1 MPVLRL
7 SHIGICVADLERSLT
22 FYRDVLGFEKRS
34 ELAVEAEDADRLLG
48 LEGVKLNVVYLER
61 DGARIELLQYD
72 SPNTTGDTAPR
83 AMNARGLTHI
93 SLRVHELPALIT
105 ELGEKGVEVFQDTWI
120 DYRDA
125 GIGAVFITD
134 PDGTRI
140 ELVESPT
147 APDALPGE

>member
-1 MPVLRL
+1 M
-7 SHIGICVADLERSLT
+7 SDLERSLA

-34 ELAVEAEDADRLLG
+34 ELAVEAEDADRLLD
-48 LEGVKLNVVYLER
+48 LKGVKLNAVYLER

-72 SPNTTGDTAPR
+72 SPNTTGDAAPR

-93 SLRVHELPALIT
+93 SLRVDDLPTLIGELR
-105 ELGEKGVEVFQDTWI
+105 GKGIEILPGTWI

-140 ELVESPT
+140 ELV
-147 APDALPGE
+147 

>member
-1 MPVLRL
+1 MAVLRV
-7 SHIGICVADLERSLT
+7 SHIGICVTDLKRSLA
-22 FYRDVLGFEKRS
+22 FYRDVLGFEQRS
-34 ELAVEAEDADRLLG
+34 ELAVEAADADRLLE
-48 LEGVKLNVVYLER
+48 LEGVRLNAVYLER
-61 DGARIELLQYD
+61 DGTRIELLQYD
-72 SPNTTGDTAPR
+72 SPETIGEATPR

-93 SLRVHELPALIT
+93 SLRVAGMPALID
-105 ELGEKGVEVFQDTWI
+105 ELKAKGADVLEDTWI